1 MRKRNKR
8 NSNRNHFSCSLRH
21 TTRAY
26 LKEKTQQK
34 NANGS
39 RHVNEQMKNVTKKNS
54 KKVVENDNQMLA
66 AQMFKQN

>member
-1 MRKRNKR
+1 MKKKKKE
-8 NSNRNHFSCSLRH
+8 NSNRNHSSCSLRH

-39 RHVNEQMKNVTKKNS
+39 RHVNE
-54 KKVVENDNQMLA
+54 
-66 AQMFKQN
+66 

>member
-1 MRKRNKR
+1 MFTIFKNIYKNTPHEKKKKKE
-8 NSNRNHFSCSLRH
+8 NSNRNHSSCSLRH

-39 RHVNEQMKNVTKKNS
+39 RHVNE
-54 KKVVENDNQMLA
+54 
-66 AQMFKQN
+66 